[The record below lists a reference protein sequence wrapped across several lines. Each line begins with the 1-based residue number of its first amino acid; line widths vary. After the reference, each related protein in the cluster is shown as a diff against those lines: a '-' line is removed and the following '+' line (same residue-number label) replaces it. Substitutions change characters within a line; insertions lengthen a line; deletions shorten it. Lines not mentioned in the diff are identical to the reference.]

1 MLIID
6 SSVVPSTSTTYSHF
20 YRPNAINERLD
31 IGVAEQSS
39 PTMTEIFS
47 LEMMIT
53 TSIIPPYVAKFSSS

>member
-6 SSVVPSTSTTYSHF
+6 SSVVPSTSTYSHF

-39 PTMTEIFS
+39 PTMTEILS